1 MCVRACMRAC
11 LYNKYNKKLTFKMY
25 VVHSSCALKAKCN
38 FLMNSVFVK
47 CLSQVLEGK
56 IKQTI

>member
-1 MCVRACMRAC
+1 
-11 LYNKYNKKLTFKMY
+11 MY

-38 FLMNSVFVK
+38 FLMNSTFVK